1 MRAVAPSTRARQP
14 GVPGVADDQ
23 QPRARQRDVERDPL
37 RCLGDDLHALLG
49 AGGRASEWG
58 QLLLED
64 DRGGGVEGGVGHDP
78 ETLPLAVSPD
88 GRVEDAEAR
97 GGAVEEDVAACLRA
111 HEPVADAG
119 ELHRLTV
126 RQHDETDRIV

>member
-1 MRAVAPSTRARQP
+1 
-14 GVPGVADDQ
+14 
-23 QPRARQRDVERDPL
+23 
-37 RCLGDDLHALLG
+37 
-49 AGGRASEWG
+49 
-58 QLLLED
+58 
-64 DRGGGVEGGVGHDP
+64 DP

-97 GGAVEEDVAACLRA
+97 GGAVEEDVAACLRT

-126 RQHDETDRIV
+126 RQHDETDTECGRRAGARREHPPRPLPPLGAPPECVEVERRREVGNPPRRDG